1 MQLQIQFEIQ
11 QLSVTNYNYLDHLN
25 EVDKENILVLV
36 AEAINVIVDHPG
48 VVVDCK
54 PDHNNDEQ
62 FSSFFKIGPKWAII
76 IHQSRHFKTQ
86 ICNF

>member
-25 EVDKENILVLV
+25 EVDKENILILV

-54 PDHNNDEQ
+54 PDHNDEEHDEFIQ
-62 FSSFFKIGPKWAII
+62 ERRKLLISSFLL
-76 IHQSRHFKTQ
+76 S
-86 ICNF
+86 